1 MYINTLIA
9 LLLLGVLLCVL
20 SYELFRMLTKI
31 SKLVIIYRYTKVY
44 NVSWQTAKII
54 YKIKYVDKLW
64 R

>member
-31 SKLVIIYRYTKVY
+31 SKLVIIYHYTKVY
-44 NVSWQTAKII
+44 NVSWQTAKAI
-54 YKIKYVDKLW
+54 YKIKGDKL
-64 R
+64 